1 MVDEGKLQCYH
12 KGCGLMFDPTENN
25 SESCTYHP
33 GAPYFHDAYKIWTC
47 CDKKSTDF
55 GTWMGY
61 KGCTRGKHSNEKP
74 VDVVKIAAVK
84 EIRPEKEEDVIV
96 WKGLNKSGKSE
107 NKGGV
112 AKREEV
118 NLNVEV
124 TPGAQAAIEK
134 KLKETAEAAQSG
146 DVQIGAPCRN
156 NGCSAVF
163 DGSKGRENCV
173 HHPGAAIFHE
183 GMKYWSCCN
192 KKTSNFGAFLEQVGC
207 TNAEHKFRNNEIVS
221 KFREDWFSSNGF
233 VTINVYCRGALP
245 ETANIVSDGHY
256 LRVSMKHGFGNANVD
271 LDYDLWDE
279 VLPEESRVVI
289 GERKVEISLKQ
300 KHGIGW
306 PRLKFDPELD
316 ASKDTEA

>member
-1 MVDEGKLQCYH
+1 MVDESKLQCYH
-12 KGCGLMFDPTENN
+12 KGCGLLFDPKENDN
-25 SESCTYHP
+25 EACTYHP
-33 GAPYFHDAYKIWTC
+33 GGPYFHDAYKIWTC

-55 GTWMGY
+55 GTWMNY

-74 VDVVKIAAVK
+74 VDIVKVAAVK

-96 WKGLNKSGKSE
+96 WKGLNKSGKLDS
-107 NKGGV
+107 KD
-112 AKREEV
+112 ATKRIEQ

-124 TPGAQAAIEK
+124 TPGATAAIEK
-134 KLKETAEAAQSG
+134 KLKEISEAAQSA
-146 DVQIGAPCRN
+146 DIQIGAPCRN
-156 NGCSAVF
+156 NGCSTEF
-163 DGSKGRENCV
+163 DGSKNKENCQ

-207 TNAEHKFRNNEIVS
+207 TSGEHKFRNNEIVS

-245 ETANIVSDGHY
+245 ETANIVSDGHTV
-256 LRVSMKHGFGNANVD
+256 RVSMKHGFGNASVD

-279 VLPEESRVVI
+279 VIPEESRVVI

-300 KHGIGW
+300 KHGTGW

-316 ASKDTEA
+316 AKNDEEA